1 MIGKTSTN
9 GAAKPSYEELAA
21 AYAAQQ
27 AEIDRLKS
35 PTQSSLKLKVSE
47 KGALSLYG
55 LGRFPVPPYAAG
67 WERIL
72 NAAEDIRAFIAAN
85 ADQLSRK

>member
-1 MIGKTSTN
+1 LEKLRQN

-21 AYAAQQ
+21 ACAAQQ

-35 PTQSSLKLKVSE
+35 AAQSSLKLKVSE
-47 KGALSLYG
+47 KGALPLYG
-55 LGRFPVPPYAAG
+55 LGRFPVTLYAA
-67 WERIL
+67 
-72 NAAEDIRAFIAAN
+72 ADDIRAFIAAN